1 MKWKQKE
8 RNESKKRKN
17 LKLIQ
22 NKRKKEIINWMQ
34 KILIESKKIKLK
46 QKKKWKQKINW
57 KQKTIPIIK

>member
-1 MKWKQKE
+1 MKA
-8 RNESKKRKN
+8 KKKN

-46 QKKKWKQKINW
+46 QKKKWKQTNEFKSKKNGQES
-57 KQKTIPIIK
+57 KKKRN